1 MNANRKSTRLAGRK
15 MSKCKEYGGMG
26 LEDLRDFNMV
36 LLAEVLRDDDIG
48 IPKPLG

>member
-1 MNANRKSTRLAGRK
+1 MNTNRKSTRLAGRK
-15 MSKCKEYGGMG
+15 MSKSEYGGMG
-26 LEDLRDFNMV
+26 FEDLHYFNMV